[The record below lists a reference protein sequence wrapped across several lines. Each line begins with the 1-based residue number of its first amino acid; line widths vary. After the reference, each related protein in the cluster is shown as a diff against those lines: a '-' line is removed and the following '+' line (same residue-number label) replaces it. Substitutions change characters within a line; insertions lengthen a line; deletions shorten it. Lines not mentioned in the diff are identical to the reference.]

1 MFQTLTF
8 TWDASAAQDPL
19 LECKLPR
26 GITILAVSYCPQ
38 SHTGSPTNSN
48 IDIVDDGVDVISAI
62 AVATAG
68 TPTLW
73 KSKAVGGTNAPVFV
87 AVDSILGVAL
97 NFSGGTSPTA
107 VDGAVVIYY
116 APGAV

>member
-1 MFQTLTF
+1 MFQTLSF

-26 GITILAVSYCPQ
+26 GITIVAVSYCPQ
-38 SHTGSPTNSN
+38 SHTGTPTNSN
-48 IDIVDDGVDVISAI
+48 IDIIDDGVDVISAI
-62 AVATAG
+62 TVTTAG

-73 KSKAVGGTNAPVFV
+73 KSKAVGGTAAPVFV
-87 AVDSILGVAL
+87 AANRVLGIAL
-97 NFSGGTSPTA
+97 NFTAGSSPTA

-116 APGAV
+116 LPGAV

>member
-1 MFQTLTF
+1 MFQTLSF

-26 GITILAVSYCPQ
+26 GITIVAVSYCPQ
-38 SHTGSPTNSN
+38 SHTGTPTNST
-48 IDIVDDGVDVISAI
+48 IDIIDDGVDVISAI
-62 AVATAG
+62 TVATAG

-73 KSKAVGGTNAPVFV
+73 KSKAVGGTAAPVFV
-87 AVDSILGVAL
+87 AANSVLGIAL
-97 NFSGGTSPTA
+97 NFTAGSSPTA

-116 APGAV
+116 LPGAV